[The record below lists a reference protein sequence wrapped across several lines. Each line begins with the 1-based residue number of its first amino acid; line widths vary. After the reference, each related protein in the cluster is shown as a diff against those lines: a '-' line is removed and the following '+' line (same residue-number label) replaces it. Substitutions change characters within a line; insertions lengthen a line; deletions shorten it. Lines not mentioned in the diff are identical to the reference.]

1 MPGRG
6 GRSGAGQAHFTPN
19 PRPWSVRRAGFQRSA
34 ARVRAVQGIIMTVVF
49 RSSVRSRL
57 VGLAGISLCLTPM
70 AAALAQVSD
79 VQTADAQ
86 TEQGVTQLN
95 PLTVTATRAPRT
107 ADETLASVTVLNEAT
122 LRRHDPTSVTD
133 LLRGQPGVNVSSN
146 GGFGK
151 TTSVSIR
158 GAGNSGTLL
167 MIDGI
172 RLRSATAGGAAW
184 QFLEPRMFERAE
196 IVRGPAGSLY
206 GADAVGGVVQLF
218 TPEGEG
224 GPSPTISL
232 GGGSFDTRRGSASL
246 SGSNGG
252 TSYYA
257 AASHLQTDGIAL
269 RDGGDKKG
277 YDNTTGL
284 MRVSQQLGDKAKV
297 GVLALRAR
305 GSSEYIG
312 GENDYVQ
319 QVAGVYGEL
328 EVNENW
334 AGRLTLS
341 ESRDE
346 LEDFSAFPGVF
357 NTQTRTARLDNTFA
371 LGHHQLIIGAEY
383 QEDKVDSSMAYD
395 KDSRDNTAVFAQGL
409 MDFSP
414 LSVQAALR
422 HDDNE
427 AYGKELTGS
436 LALGYDLDDSHTLRA
451 SYATAFRAPTF
462 NELYY
467 PGFANADL
475 EPEKSKSY
483 EVGLRGQYRL
493 GYWDL
498 AVYQTDV
505 DKLIANEDIGGRF
518 APYNVNEARLRGIE
532 LATGANV
539 KNWDL
544 RAALSWSDPEDRGTG
559 KQLRREA
566 SKTLRLDADR
576 ELGDWVLGGSLIA
589 EGHRYEDEG
598 NTHRLGGYG
607 LVDLRATWHFA
618 PAWFAR
624 VNVDNVFDKDY
635 TTAFNTFD
643 AYSYENAGRSV
654 MLSVGIDGL

>member
-1 MPGRG
+1 
-6 GRSGAGQAHFTPN
+6 
-19 PRPWSVRRAGFQRSA
+19 
-34 ARVRAVQGIIMTVVF
+34 
-49 RSSVRSRL
+49 
-57 VGLAGISLCLTPM
+57 M
-70 AAALAQVSD
+70 AAAFAQV
-79 VQTADAQ
+79 ADAQ
-86 TEQGVTQLN
+86 AGQNTTQLN

-107 ADETLASVTVLNEAT
+107 ADETLASVTVLDEAT
-122 LRRHDPTSVTD
+122 LRRQAPTSISD

-146 GGFGK
+146 GSFGK
-151 TTSVSIR
+151 ATGVSIR
-158 GAGNSGTLL
+158 GAGNSGTML

-184 QFLEPRMFERAE
+184 QFLDPRMFERAE
-196 IVRGPAGSLY
+196 IVRGPKGSLY

-224 GPSPTISL
+224 GPTPAVTV
-232 GGGSFDTRRGSASL
+232 GGGSFDTRRASASF
-246 SGSNGG
+246 SGSEGG
-252 TSYYA
+252 TRYYA
-257 AASHLQTDGIAL
+257 AASHLDTDGIAL
-269 RDGGDKKG
+269 RDGGDKKA

-284 MRVSQQLGDKAKV
+284 VRVTQQLGDTAEV

-328 EVNENW
+328 GISENW

-346 LEDFSAFPGVF
+346 LEDFSDFPGVF
-357 NTQTRTARLDNTFA
+357 DTKTRTVRLDNTLA
-371 LGHHQLIIGAEY
+371 LGHHELIVGAEY
-383 QEDKVDSSMAYD
+383 LEDKVDSTTPFD
-395 KDSRDNTAVFAQGL
+395 QNSRDNTAVFAQGL

-414 LSVQAALR
+414 LTVQAALR

-427 AYGKELTGS
+427 AYGSELTGS
-436 LALGYDLDDSHTLRA
+436 LALGYDLDDNHTLRA

-467 PGFANADL
+467 PGFANPDL
-475 EPEKSKSY
+475 EPEKSDSY
-483 EVGLRGQYRL
+483 EIGLRGQFGL

-505 DKLIANEDIGGRF
+505 EKKIANEFIDGRF
-518 APYNVNEARLRGIE
+518 APYNVDEARLRGVE
-532 LATGANV
+532 LATGASVND
-539 KNWDL
+539 WDL
-544 RAALSWSDPEDRGTG
+544 RAALSWSDPEDRSTG
-559 KQLRREA
+559 KRLRREA
-566 SKTLRLDADR
+566 SQALRLDADHT
-576 ELGDWVLGGSLIA
+576 LGDWVLGGSLIA
-589 EGHRYEDEG
+589 ENHRYEDEQ
-598 NTHRLGGYG
+598 NSHRLGGYG

-635 TTAFNTFD
+635 VTAFNTFGD
-643 AYSYENAGRSV
+643 YAYENAGRGV
-654 MLSVGIDGL
+654 MLSVGFDGR